1 MPLHHARTITAKQ
14 IRIQSRINI
23 RKTLDSFCNSEYNI
37 VNRIDTTHIFSEVF
51 MEKKD
56 RSVKDKRYEE
66 RHREERK
73 AKCMVWGTSV
83 PREKAEQ
90 INEFL
95 KKYGYTKVQLIE
107 AGYKALLDDAAEH
120 NLSLGK
126 LMDGYDDF
134 FGFEEIDKKKT
145 E

>member
-1 MPLHHARTITAKQ
+1 
-14 IRIQSRINI
+14 
-23 RKTLDSFCNSEYNI
+23 
-37 VNRIDTTHIFSEVF
+37 

-73 AKCMVWGTSV
+73 AKCMIWGTSV

-95 KKYGYTKVQLIE
+95 KRYGYTKVHRGGLQSI
-107 AGYKALLDDAAEH
+107 
-120 NLSLGK
+120 
-126 LMDGYDDF
+126 
-134 FGFEEIDKKKT
+134 IRRCRRT
-145 E
+145 QPIVR

>member
-1 MPLHHARTITAKQ
+1 ME
-14 IRIQSRINI
+14 NN
-23 RKTLDSFCNSEYNI
+23 RK
-37 VNRIDTTHIFSEVF
+37 
-51 MEKKD
+51 
-56 RSVKDKRYEE
+56 VKDKRYEDK
-66 RHREERK
+66 HKAERK

-95 KKYGYTKVQLIE
+95 KKYGYTKVQLIK

-120 NLSLGK
+120 DLSLGK

-134 FGFEEIDKKKT
+134 FESELEKFKKEE
-145 E
+145 

>member
-1 MPLHHARTITAKQ
+1 
-14 IRIQSRINI
+14 
-23 RKTLDSFCNSEYNI
+23 
-37 VNRIDTTHIFSEVF
+37 
-51 MEKKD
+51 MEKVD
-56 RSVKDKRYEE
+56 RSIKDKRYEE
-66 RHREERK
+66 RHKAERK

-95 KKYGYTKVQLIE
+95 KSYGYTKVQLIE

-120 NLSLGK
+120 DLSLAK
-126 LMDGYDDF
+126 IMDGYDDF
-134 FGFEEIDKKKT
+134 FGFEKVDKKKT

>member
-1 MPLHHARTITAKQ
+1 
-14 IRIQSRINI
+14 
-23 RKTLDSFCNSEYNI
+23 
-37 VNRIDTTHIFSEVF
+37 
-51 MEKKD
+51 MEKVD
-56 RSVKDKRYEE
+56 RSIKDKRYEE
-66 RHREERK
+66 KHKAERK

-95 KKYGYTKVQLIE
+95 NRYGYTKVQLIE

-120 NLSLGK
+120 DLSLAK
-126 LMDGYDDF
+126 IVDGYDDF
-134 FGFEEIDKKKT
+134 FGFEKVDKKKT